1 MKGAL
6 YFLGVGILFMVLGL
20 VVPFFFAFGVMTLLF
35 ALFNSY
41 TSFCLQEYGEVVMIG
56 QIRLPKR

>member
-20 VVPFFFAFGVMTLLF
+20 VVPFFFAFGVMAVLFVLLI
-35 ALFNSY
+35 
-41 TSFCLQEYGEVVMIG
+41 VVF
-56 QIRLPKR
+56 RFVFRNVAKL